1 MKSTLTDRQERF
13 VHEYLIDHNA
23 SAAAVRSG
31 YSAKTRGA
39 QAAELMANPKVRER
53 IVFEQGELFSRLKV
67 HAAELLL
74 AHVRA
79 AYFDPAKLFDKEQ
92 QPVPLD
98 QLDADTRGALTVNYD
113 QRSNG
118 DWVRHVRQTPRHIAL
133 AALQKR
139 YDQWQALQ
147 AEMLAALREEETPP
161 ADAPAFE
168 RSPIGQPQPDLG
180 RSLFN
185 ISIEPGAPP
194 AQASNAT
201 EGAAPPPQEKV
212 PEAAARTSGPVAPAP
227 RRDPNLLWGGN
238 YQVKQAAPPDM
249 RAYTPG
255 YNPPRHRPQFAIG
268 AGEFRWS

>member
-79 AYFDPAKLFDKEQ
+79 AYFDPAKLFDKQQ

-147 AEMLAALREEETPP
+147 AEMLAALREEEAP
-161 ADAPAFE
+161 AATQPAFE

-185 ISIEPGAPP
+185 LSIESAAPP
-194 AQASNAT
+194 AQAGEA
-201 EGAAPPPQEKV
+201 EAVAHPAQEKGAEAV
-212 PEAAARTSGPVAPAP
+212 PRAGAPAGTAP
-227 RRDPNLLWGGN
+227 R
-238 YQVKQAAPPDM
+238 
-249 RAYTPG
+249 
-255 YNPPRHRPQFAIG
+255 
-268 AGEFRWS
+268 